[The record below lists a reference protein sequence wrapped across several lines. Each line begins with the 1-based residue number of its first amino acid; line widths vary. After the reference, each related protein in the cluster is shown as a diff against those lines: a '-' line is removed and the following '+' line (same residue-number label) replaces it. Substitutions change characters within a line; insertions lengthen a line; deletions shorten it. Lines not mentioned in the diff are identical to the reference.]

1 MTNYRPVS
9 LLTVLCKLLEKG
21 SICMLKTNWS
31 QKWESY
37 QLKMLPSDK
46 ELVYLNPLTRK
57 YMLEE
62 FFVIWQRLFTAG
74 IIDIDIF
81 VNCSWVVTRWQYTF
95 THKQYIEQHK
105 QHQEN
110 TNNN

>member
-1 MTNYRPVS
+1 MTNYRPVP
-9 LLTVLCKLLEKG
+9 LLTVLSKLFEKANTF
-21 SICMLKTNWS
+21 MLKTNWS
-31 QKWESY
+31 QKTESC

-46 ELVYLNPLTRK
+46 EIVYLNPLIRK

-95 THKQYIEQHK
+95 THKQYVEQHK
-105 QHQEN
+105 
-110 TNNN
+110 

>member
-9 LLTVLCKLLEKG
+9 LLTVLSKLFEKAN
-21 SICMLKTNWS
+21 IFMLKTDWS
-31 QKWESY
+31 QKRESY

-46 ELVYLNPLTRK
+46 EIVYLNPLTRK

-62 FFVIWQRLFTAG
+62 FFVIWQRPFTAG

-81 VNCSWVVTRWQYTF
+81 VN
-95 THKQYIEQHK
+95 
-105 QHQEN
+105 
-110 TNNN
+110 